1 MSKIKV
7 NEIESSSTDVKLA
20 AKGSGV
26 VKVKGAGG
34 SDGTLQLNSGTN
46 SIKIK
51 SPAHSAQQSYTMV
64 LPDNNIETDKFL
76 KFKSVT
82 GSGNTATSQL
92 EYATIPDPD
101 RNNLNASNITSGTVP
116 AARFGNPNISASI
129 GALQLVS
136 NTTVGATAVST
147 IDITGF
153 EEGFHY
159 LLIAKRLI
167 QSGGGNA
174 YYVHLDEYQA
184 DGSKLY
190 RIGRQV
196 RGYGSSSD
204 PYNDQI
210 YHSQIYVQPQW
221 NQHYDQM
228 HMAFVAEIN
237 NAATTEDRGSIF
249 INAIQMGTNVA
260 LGETN
265 YYQAF
270 TSTNQD
276 NVALHTM
283 KIKPVYPSWTFTQGS
298 QVLLYKYG
306 KI

>member
-34 SDGTLQLNSGTN
+34 SDGTLQLNSGTH
-46 SIKIK
+46 SVKIK

-64 LPDNNIETDKFL
+64 LPDNNIETGKFL

-82 GSGNTATSQL
+82 GSGNTATTQL
-92 EYATIPDPD
+92 EYGDMPDPD

-116 AARFGNPNISASI
+116 GTRFGTSIPASV

-136 NTTVGATAVST
+136 NTTVGATAVSS
-147 IDITGF
+147 IDLTGF

-159 LLIAKRLI
+159 LLIAKRLL

-174 YYVHLDEYQA
+174 QYVWLDEYQA
-184 DGSKLY
+184 DGSNIY
-190 RIGRQV
+190 RMGREV
-196 RGYGSSSD
+196 TANSTSSD
-204 PYNDQI
+204 PRNNQI
-210 YHSQIYVQPQW
+210 YHSQIYVAPQ
-221 NQHYDQM
+221 NFAFYDQQ
-228 HMAFVAEIN
+228 HLAFIAQIN
-237 NAATTEDRGSIF
+237 NAATTEARGSIF
-249 INAIQMGTNVA
+249 INAINMGTSVA
-260 LGETN
+260 MGYN

-270 TSTNQD
+270 ASTTQD

-283 KIKPVYPSWTFTQGS
+283 KIKPVYGSWTFTQGS

>member
-116 AARFGNPNISASI
+116 AARFGNPNISAAV

-136 NTTVGATAVST
+136 NTTVGATAVSS
-147 IDITGF
+147 IDITF
-153 EEGFHY
+153 EEGFNY
-159 LLIAKRLI
+159 LLIAKRLL

-174 YYVHLDEYQA
+174 QYVWLDEYQA

-190 RIGRQV
+190 RMGRQV
-196 RGYGSSSD
+196 TANSTSSD

-210 YHSQIYVQPQW
+210 YHSQIYVAPQ
-221 NQHYDQM
+221 NFSFYDQ
-228 HMAFVAEIN
+228 HHLAFVAEIN
-237 NAATTEDRGSIF
+237 NAATTEARGSIF
-249 INAIQMGTNVA
+249 INAINMGTNTA
-260 LGETN
+260 LGYN

-270 TSTNQD
+270 ASTNQD

-283 KIKPVYPSWTFTQGS
+283 KIKPVYGSWTFTQGS